1 MGTRNLS
8 ILKKDGEYKVRQY
21 GQWDGYLEGQGM
33 TILEF
38 CRKEGNL
45 KALREIADDLRDIR
59 NKEMN
64 AFCELYDSLAPQW
77 SNQPDKRTT
86 EMRYWFEK
94 LCSRDIGGEIFEN
107 IITVDK
113 SKLPKEMDGHIYLMH
128 YSDWDKLINYSDI
141 WIEYA
146 YIIDLDT
153 NKLEVWSYGEQLGE
167 FDLDNLPSDD
177 EFLALENGINDDEQ

>member
-8 ILKKDGEYKVRQY
+8 ILKKNGEYKVRQY
-21 GQWDGYLEGQGM
+21 GQWDGYLEGQGI

-45 KALREIADDLRDIR
+45 KALRAIADELRDIR
-59 NKEMN
+59 SEEMN
-64 AFCELYDSLAPQW
+64 TFCQDYDKRVAEW
-77 SNQPDKRTT
+77 SNQPDNRTT
-86 EMRYWFEK
+86 EMKYWANK
-94 LCSRDIGGEIFEN
+94 LLSRDIGGKIFEN

-113 SKLPKEMDGHIYLMH
+113 SKLPKEMNEHIYLAH
-128 YSDWDKLINYSDI
+128 YSDWDELKNYSDI

-153 NKLEVWSYGEQLGE
+153 NKLEVWAYGKQLGE

-177 EFLALENGINDDEQ
+177 EFFALEKKINDDE